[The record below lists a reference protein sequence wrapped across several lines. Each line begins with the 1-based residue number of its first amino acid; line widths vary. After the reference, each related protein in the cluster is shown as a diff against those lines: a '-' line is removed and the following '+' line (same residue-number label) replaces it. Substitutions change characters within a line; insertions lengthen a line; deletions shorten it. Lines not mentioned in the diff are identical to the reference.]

1 MSGND
6 EGFDTGRRTFTI
18 EHTNFIITIRKLQL
32 LKLEYRK
39 DEENE
44 ERNTLKQY
52 KYVLRKFLKIDIFYQ
67 QYPL

>member
-18 EHTNFIITIRKLQL
+18 EHTNFITIRKLQL